1 MRLAG
6 TCRRYSK
13 RAIPQLAAAAAH
25 HGQAARFLRC
35 AYHAKVMNTLEA
47 TSSTAETKT
56 GENWVNRASPRPGSG
71 TFPERPSP
79 HPVQE
84 SRCPRQSLPADAARK
99 RARAFAG
106 EEFSILEHRG
116 PHRRTKAN
124 PG

>member
-6 TCRRYSK
+6 TWRRYSNS
-13 RAIPQLAAAAAH
+13 AMPQLAAAAAH

-35 AYHAKVMNTLEA
+35 AYQAKVMNTLEA
-47 TSSTAETKT
+47 TSSAAETKT
-56 GENWVNRASPRPGSG
+56 GERVNRPSPRPGAC

-79 HPVQE
+79 SPVQE
-84 SRCPRQSLPADAARK
+84 SRCRRQSLPADAARK

-116 PHRRTKAN
+116 PHRRT
-124 PG
+124 